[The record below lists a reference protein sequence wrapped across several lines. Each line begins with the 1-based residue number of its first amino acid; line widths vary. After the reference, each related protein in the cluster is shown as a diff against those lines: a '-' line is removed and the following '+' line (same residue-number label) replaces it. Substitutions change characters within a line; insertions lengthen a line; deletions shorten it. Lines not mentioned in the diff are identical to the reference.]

1 MIVNERKINFLH
13 LGLYSDSKCD
23 TIINV
28 KDINLKKK
36 LKKFAFRSV
45 LKLKMCYNNKCKRK
59 QKTNYEVY
67 YHDKT
72 NF

>member
-1 MIVNERKINFLH
+1 MLRVQLKKKI
-13 LGLYSDSKCD
+13 
-23 TIINV
+23 
-28 KDINLKKK
+28 KKK
-36 LKKFAFRSV
+36 LKKIAFRSV

-67 YHDKT
+67 KNDKT